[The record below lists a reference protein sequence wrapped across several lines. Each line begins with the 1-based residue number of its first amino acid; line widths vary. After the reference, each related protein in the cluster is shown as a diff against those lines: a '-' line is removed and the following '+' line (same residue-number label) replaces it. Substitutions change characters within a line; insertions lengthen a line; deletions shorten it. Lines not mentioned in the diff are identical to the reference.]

1 MELWDVIRSRRNVRS
16 FTDESVS
23 DEALDRVMEAAWRTP
38 SASNRQLWSFILSTD
53 PVVIHGL
60 SETWQGASWVGRA
73 PAAVA
78 LLNPKDPDG
87 DGNARRRELMQ
98 YDLGQVTMSIMLAA
112 TDFGLG
118 SGQAGVM
125 DQDKAREVLGYPEDW
140 YCGWVVAIGHPA
152 DRPLR
157 PIVKPNR
164 KPFDEVVRR
173 DHW

>member
-1 MELWDVIRSRRNVRS
+1 MELWDVIRARRNVRA

-23 DEALDRVMEAAWRTP
+23 EDALVRVMEAAWRTP
-38 SASNRQLWSFILSTD
+38 SASNRQLWSFILCTD
-53 PVVIHGL
+53 PAVITGL

-87 DGNARRRELMQ
+87 DGNTRRRELMQ
-98 YDLGQVTMSIMLAA
+98 YDLGQATMSIMLAA
-112 TDFGLG
+112 ADLGIG

-125 DQDKAREVLGYPEDW
+125 DQAKAREVLGYPDDW
-140 YCGWVVAIGHPA
+140 YCGWVVALGHPA

-164 KPFDEVVRR
+164 KPFDEVVRHDR
-173 DHW
+173 W